1 MERGAERPALGPAGA
16 GGGDHAGHGKRCCDG
31 AGQPL
36 LLRPFLLQE
45 QSEEGAALEASTL
58 YPGGASR
65 SSGALGG
72 SPRPQRHY
80 AAVPGKGGHVRRLRG
95 GRDKH
100 FVLKAQTDSVQ
111 RREGIEGKRVC
122 SRELWDLG

>member
-1 MERGAERPALGPAGA
+1 MECGAAGPGLWPAGA
-16 GGGDHAGHGKRCCDG
+16 GGGGRAVHGKRRAKC

-36 LLRPFLLQE
+36 LLCAFLLQD
-45 QSEEGAALEASTL
+45 QSAEGAALEASTL

-80 AAVPGKGGHVRRLRG
+80 AAVPGKGGHVRWFRG
-95 GRDKH
+95 GRDE
-100 FVLKAQTDSVQ
+100 LKCSMNRQCTE
-111 RREGIEGKRVC
+111 EGGYRGEKG
-122 SRELWDLG
+122 SD